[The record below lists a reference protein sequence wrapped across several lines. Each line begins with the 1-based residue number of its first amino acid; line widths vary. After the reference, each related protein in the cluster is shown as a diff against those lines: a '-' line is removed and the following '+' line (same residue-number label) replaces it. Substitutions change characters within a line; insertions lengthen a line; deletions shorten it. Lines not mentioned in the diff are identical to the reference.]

1 MALRTNPNTGHYHCG
16 RKWMEENFWTR
27 PRKKK
32 YSKLK
37 VKLLKEKSRKNKVEW
52 ACLQKLYK

>member
-1 MALRTNPNTGHYHCG
+1 MALRTNPNTGHYHCR

-52 ACLQKLYK
+52 VCLQKVYK